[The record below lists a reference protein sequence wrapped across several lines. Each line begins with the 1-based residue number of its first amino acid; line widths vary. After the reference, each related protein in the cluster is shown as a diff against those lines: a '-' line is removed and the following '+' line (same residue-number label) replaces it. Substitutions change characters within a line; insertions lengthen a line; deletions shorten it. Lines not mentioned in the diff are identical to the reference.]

1 MGLPRTQDGKVVLYD
16 ASTGERFARWPID
29 AREMLATGA
38 YTTDTL
44 QATNGVAT
52 VPVTTRGEP
61 LPVVP
66 AVPGALMSP
75 TGAPLVIGKAVGAA
89 QPMQFP
95 SSASRRRR

>member
-1 MGLPRTQDGKVVLYD
+1 MSLPRTQDGKVVLYD

-44 QATNGVAT
+44 QVTSAVAT
-52 VPVTTRGEP
+52 VAVAVRDEHR
-61 LPVVP
+61 P
-66 AVPGALMSP
+66 AISTGALMSP
-75 TGAPLVIGKAVGAA
+75 TGAPLVIGKAIGIA

-95 SSASRRRR
+95 ASSSSSRRRR